1 MLPTDERRVS
11 KVVFHQFLFLKGGS
25 MAYLTGLF
33 LIDAPAS
40 ALNNA
45 GAEPGAKTDN
55 TIVVKKIRA
64 HDGVYP
70 YVSAQAFRFW
80 LRTTLEH
87 SDLGWKAAPVFR
99 EKKIAFSESDPISN
113 WDDDLFGY
121 MRAQSKKGDEEEK
134 AKNKEKTQ
142 SALPVEKDREV
153 TRVSPFRVSTFV
165 SVSPAAIVSDF
176 GTMAR
181 QDGDPVPHEHEFYRA
196 HLRGLVSL
204 DLTSAGTFYDTE
216 RVGYK
221 NLDSYRRDKAK
232 EANCE
237 EVTVRKQKALRLP
250 LEVRT
255 RRVSALVKGLANLG
269 GGAKQTLHYTDLMP
283 AVVVMAVTKGGNH
296 PFYRMFSGTKSGR
309 TELHEEAVREIFD
322 SFRDDILSPV
332 YVGWAQ
338 GFLDEE
344 REKLTKLMGEL
355 KPSHGFAELAHPRT
369 ILLQVAEEMA
379 KHEHADWYA

>member
-1 MLPTDERRVS
+1 
-11 KVVFHQFLFLKGGS
+11 
-25 MAYLTGLF
+25 MAFLTGLF
-33 LIDAPAS
+33 LIDAPAY

-55 TIVVKKIRA
+55 TVAVKKIRSY
-64 HDGVYP
+64 DGVYP

-80 LRTTLEH
+80 LRTTLEQ

-99 EKKIAFSESDPISN
+99 EKKIAFSESDPITN

-121 MRAQSKKGDEEEK
+121 MRAQSKKGDAEEK

-142 SALPVEKDREV
+142 EALPLEKDREV

-165 SVSPAAIVSDF
+165 SVSPGSIVSDF

-204 DLTSAGTFYDTE
+204 DLTSAGTFYDAE

-237 EVTVRKQKALRLP
+237 EVTVRKQKAVRLP
-250 LEVRT
+250 FEERAK
-255 RRVSALVKGLANLG
+255 RVSTLVKGMANLG
-269 GGAKQTLHYTDLMP
+269 GGAKQTLHYTDLTP
-283 AVVVMAVTKGGNH
+283 AVVVMGVTKGGNH
-296 PFYRMFSGTKSGR
+296 PFYRMFSGSRAGR
-309 TELHEEAVREIFD
+309 TELHEAATREIFA
-322 SFRDDILSPV
+322 SFHDDLLSPV
-332 YVGWAQ
+332 FVGWAQ
-338 GFLDEE
+338 GFLDEQ
-344 REKLTKLMGEL
+344 REKWTTLMGEL
-355 KPSHGFAELAHPRT
+355 KPPHGFAEMDHPRT
-369 ILLQVAEEMA
+369 VLFKLAEEMGNN
-379 KHEHADWYA
+379 EHADWYA

>member
-1 MLPTDERRVS
+1 LLFFSPKKDEP
-11 KVVFHQFLFLKGGS
+11 
-25 MAYLTGLF
+25 MAYLTGMF
-33 LIDAPAS
+33 LLDAPAS

-55 TIVVKKIRA
+55 TIAVKKIYS
-64 HDGVYP
+64 DGSVYP

-87 SDLGWKAAPVFR
+87 GETGWKAAPVFR

-121 MRAQSKKGDEEEK
+121 MRAQSKKGDEKEK
-134 AKNKEKTQ
+134 QQNKEQTEA
-142 SALPVEKDREV
+142 ALPLEKDREV
-153 TRVSPFRVSTFV
+153 TRVSPLRVGTFV
-165 SVSPAAIVSDF
+165 SIAPASIVSDF

-196 HLRGLVSL
+196 HLRGLLSL
-204 DLTSAGTFYDTE
+204 DLTSCGTFYDAE

-221 NLDSYRRDKAK
+221 NLDSYRREKAA

-237 EVTVRKQKALRLP
+237 AVTVRKQKALRLP
-250 LEVRT
+250 LDKRLE
-255 RRVSALVKGLANLG
+255 RVSALVKGLASLN

-283 AVVVMAVTKGGNH
+283 AVVVMAVTQSGNH

-309 TELHEEAVREIFD
+309 TELHTEAVREIFN
-322 SFRDDILSPV
+322 SFKDDLLSPV

-338 GFLDEE
+338 GFLDEQRAKFE
-344 REKLTKLMGEL
+344 EMKGEL
-355 KPSHGFAELAHPRT
+355 EPPHGFAPISHPRT
-369 ILLQVAEEMA
+369 VLLQLSQELA
-379 KHEHADWYA
+379 KNEHADWYA